1 MNKGLHIL
9 QGPPR
14 NGKTIFVKCLT
25 HQRQLQ
31 GKKVLLI
38 AILGVS
44 TLHLLLCALIIY
56 AMFKI
61 LVRDHLTTIIKLSST
76 LKTLKHANLV
86 LIDDMFMMTNIVLST
101 IKHL

>member
-31 GKKVLLI
+31 GTKVLLI

-76 LKTLKHANLV
+76 LKHANLV